1 MKLDIA
7 ICTKPGSREIN
18 EDYVAYRLDGDALI
32 AVVTDGLGGH
42 DKGEIASEH
51 VANYIVENY
60 SFEEPLDE
68 SLGRIITEAQWSL
81 LERQKAEKIEK
92 NAMKTT
98 VVALVIKG
106 AVAYLAHVGD
116 SRGYCFQKFR
126 RYFRTIDHSVPQY
139 LVLAGDIKEKDIRY
153 HEQRSSLLRV
163 LGTPW
168 EKDAFEVS
176 KKFAVKGVR
185 AFLLCSDGFWELI
198 EEKAMKKLLKKSKN
212 PNEWLDRMIE
222 IVEQNGFGSSVDN
235 FTACAVMVTEE

>member
-1 MKLDIA
+1 MKLDVA

-18 EDYVAYRLDGDALI
+18 EDHVAYRLEGDTLI
-32 AVVTDGLGGH
+32 AVVADGLGGH

-51 VANYIVENY
+51 VSNYIVDNY

-68 SLGRIITEAQWSL
+68 SIGRIITEAQLSL
-81 LERQKAEKIEK
+81 LERQKAEKSEK

-98 VVALVIKG
+98 VVVLVIKG
-106 AVAYLAHVGD
+106 NDAYLAHVGD
-116 SRGYCFQKFR
+116 SRGYCFRKFR

-139 LVLAGDIKEKDIRY
+139 LVLAGDIKEKEIRY

-176 KKFAVKGVR
+176 MKFAVNGVR

-198 EEKAMKKLLKKSKN
+198 KEKDMKQLLKKSKT
-212 PNEWLDRMIE
+212 PDEWLDGMTAL
-222 IVEQNGFGSSVDN
+222 VEQNADN
-235 FTACAVMVTEE
+235 RNMDNYTACAVFVTEE